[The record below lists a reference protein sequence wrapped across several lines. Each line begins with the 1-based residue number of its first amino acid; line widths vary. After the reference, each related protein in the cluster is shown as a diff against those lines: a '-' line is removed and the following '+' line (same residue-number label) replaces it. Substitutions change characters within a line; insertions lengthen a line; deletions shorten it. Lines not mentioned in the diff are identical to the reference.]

1 MSTEPLYTTKKRKRK
16 LPESSSS
23 GSSSSSSSPHV
34 ALPRPTT
41 HRPSTDEDLYSD
53 PQNQDTNLI
62 ESYISH
68 LDAHINSSRLAQSAL
83 SNPYLRAHSNHIQSS
98 LIGPTFTAW
107 SSAEKRSFFSSLS
120 RHSRYRP
127 DLIAEDIGKTESE
140 VLWYL
145 DYLSQGARRL
155 KRLARHHEKG
165 SLKRGR
171 VWRSGLAPSAREI
184 PQDEIDLEERL
195 AEEVEGLAME
205 YERGEWEA
213 QKKED
218 RLKEG
223 YAVETTAKKSIKENG
238 WNWTKLRKIE
248 LQGQLENKWGM
259 EDWTG
264 EMTREKLDV
273 IDGIMVPSWST
284 WLSQRSSRRDIALPS
299 FPDIKMKSNHSLFE
313 KDQERIQGPEQIDD
327 DEIGPRKA
335 KKDKI
340 AHETAEIIRLNSIP
354 KNNRTSEEKTQLHLL
369 QNKKQNRE
377 RYRTKLL
384 LNEGMSEEQIKNEGG
399 ADIIFALREKCPTR
413 DNSKEVESRR
423 ARSRLLGWTNR
434 ARRYKSM
441 TLAEEDDVYQESED
455 EHSEEGKEDDEGKK
469 RRWSERKEEDR
480 LTDWHAMDWIIR
492 EGWDIFNFSR
502 MRELLVLSDT
512 QGLSSEVL
520 DKISL
525 ELRAFLT
532 RLIFDTIILAE
543 SRQFSTGR
551 VRNSSS
557 SKSTHTL
564 TPEDDGDSS
573 VRFDGD
579 NHSRDDFPRPGS
591 RGCSDD
597 GSITADDIYQILS
610 LHDVPHPSE
619 RIAKTISQ
627 CSGGDLNTKRF
638 SWSVL
643 PPGDLPWNMLH
654 HYPPLAPLVPL
665 DTSTISTTSHPIHSS
680 THLHDDRITHG
691 TILGFIEEEDSPE
704 VKEEVIKLRKLLE
717 RDVDDGMTEDEDEE
731 LDEKMERMDEA
742 YDRLLPSV
750 TQSTENDWT
759 NPWAFE
765 SDAHMEI
772 DHADSMISPSIS
784 SDDENRV
791 REMKEDDKRR
801 REMKRKRK
809 ARQEWEGKF
818 KRAQEARK
826 KYEKCLIRI
835 EGERRR
841 RRAVRER
848 GKMDLIK
855 LEILGKGGG
864 RRSRAMIESDDSNE
878 EDQTDEEGSG
888 SGDLDSEE
896 EPWDKG
902 PVEEGDKDDEEED
915 EGAVEEESD

>member
-1 MSTEPLYTTKKRKRK
+1 MIFLSDMIISYTSWWVRRQKVVRFGHTRQHFRNHVFLAGHMSTEPLYTTKKRKRK

-41 HRPSTDEDLYSD
+41 HRLSTDEDLYSD

-127 DLIAEDIGKTESE
+127 ALIAEDIGKTESE

-238 WNWTKLRKIE
+238 WNWTKLRKTE
-248 LQGQLENKWGM
+248 LQSQLDIKWGM
-259 EDWTG
+259 EDWTR
-264 EMTREKLDV
+264 EMTREKLEL

-284 WLSQRSSRRDIALPS
+284 WLSQRSSRRDIALPPFS
-299 FPDIKMKSNHSLFE
+299 DINTKSNHSSFE
-313 KDQERIQGPEQIDD
+313 KNQEQIEGPEQIDD

-354 KNNRTSEEKTQLHLL
+354 KNNRTSEEKTQLHFL

-399 ADIIFALREKCPTR
+399 ADIIFALREKRPKK
-413 DNSKEVESRR
+413 DYSKEIEAR
-423 ARSRLLGWTNR
+423 ARSRSLGLPKPSTKPQISSEVSVDSEPR
-434 ARRYKSM
+434 LDGA
-441 TLAEEDDVYQESED
+441 ED
-455 EHSEEGKEDDEGKK
+455 EVQDELKEDGDDG
-469 RRWSERKEEDR
+469 RSERSMLGKTDR
-480 LTDWHAMDWIIR
+480 EKLSDRHAMDWIIGK
-492 EGWDIFNFSR
+492 GWDVFNFSR

-512 QGLSSEVL
+512 QGISSEAL
-520 DKISL
+520 NKMYL
-525 ELRAFLT
+525 ELKAFLT
-532 RLIFDTIILAE
+532 RLVFDTITLAE

-551 VRNSSS
+551 IRDSSS
-557 SKSTHTL
+557 RKSTHTL
-564 TPEDDGDSS
+564 TPEDDSDSS

-579 NHSRDDFPRPGS
+579 NDSRDDTPRPGS

-597 GSITADDIYQILS
+597 GLITVDDIYQILS
-610 LHDVPHPSE
+610 LHDSPHPSE
-619 RIAKTISQ
+619 RIAKTISK
-627 CSGGDLNTKRF
+627 CSGVDLNTKQF

-654 HYPPLAPLVPL
+654 LYPPLAPLVPL

-784 SDDENRV
+784 A
-791 REMKEDDKRR
+791 MTA
-801 REMKRKRK
+801 MKRIRRMKR
-809 ARQEWEGKF
+809 E
-818 KRAQEARK
+818 
-826 KYEKCLIRI
+826 
-835 EGERRR
+835 
-841 RRAVRER
+841 V
-848 GKMDLIK
+848 
-855 LEILGKGGG
+855 
-864 RRSRAMIESDDSNE
+864 
-878 EDQTDEEGSG
+878 
-888 SGDLDSEE
+888 
-896 EPWDKG
+896 G
-902 PVEEGDKDDEEED
+902 PGI
-915 EGAVEEESD
+915 